1 MNILNRI
8 KSKGLKTSAIIA
20 TTAAVSLFAV
30 LSFAQSLESSLRN
43 TDLLDQPAIPE
54 LKEQE
59 QSANRRVRTIPY
71 KAPTIPHSIQ
81 GFRIAKDFNQCL
93 VCHAPNVAPM
103 MKAPA
108 VAVSHYQNRDGD
120 YMSNLS
126 ARRYFCTQCHVP
138 QAELAE
144 TTGAQ

>member
-1 MNILNRI
+1 MNILNKLKAHGLRI
-8 KSKGLKTSAIIA
+8 SAIGSVLVAI
-20 TTAAVSLFAV
+20 SLSAV
-30 LSFAQSLESSLRN
+30 LSYAQSLESSLRD
-43 TDLLDQPAIPE
+43 TDLLDQPVIPE
-54 LKEQE
+54 LMVQE

-108 VAVSHYQNRDGD
+108 VAVSHYLNRDGE
-120 YMSNLS
+120 YLTNIS

-138 QAELAE
+138 QAVLAE
-144 TTGAQ
+144 NN

>member
-1 MNILNRI
+1 MRLPEMI
-8 KSKGLKTSAIIA
+8 KTNDLKISAFAGVLAA
-20 TTAAVSLFAV
+20 TSLFAAIGY
-30 LSFAQSLESSLRN
+30 AQSLESSLRD

-54 LKEQE
+54 LMEQE

-71 KAPTIPHSIQ
+71 KAPTIPHSIL

-120 YMSNLS
+120 YMSNIS

-138 QAELAE
+138 QAVVSE
-144 TTGAQ
+144 TASLQ